1 MRMRPSEY
9 LRARAKAILERG
21 KMPHPLGRD
30 WLEFI
35 ELVRPQ
41 GEEWNDIG
49 SFFER
54 NEHCLRLCL
63 AAAIAEADGL

>member
-21 KMPHPLGRD
+21 KMPHPLDRD

-35 ELVRPQ
+35 ELVRPH
-41 GEEWNDIG
+41 GDEWDMAT
-49 SFFER
+49 FFER
-54 NEHCLRLCL
+54 ESHCLRLCL
-63 AAAIAEADGL
+63 AAAIAESDGL